1 MKQKVLSILLF
12 FVVMTVF
19 AQNLNMEF
27 VTRDYMR
34 PDSTFTDRLVI
45 LENVRNSGITGI
57 GDFYHEAL
65 RFFLLRASDIRTN
78 EDRRAAETSARIL
91 AQGLGDEEHTAAAPE
106 LWQLVR
112 MFDVVYGQNSGIE
125 MQYALIALGQVNG
138 REFLPQIVQRLDDL
152 NTIPIGDVETRRRT
166 QRAVVGC
173 VNALETFGDPS
184 GFRPVF
190 FVAIGPYD
198 PNIKAMASV
207 ALPNL
212 LEDPAD
218 IIIDIVQ
225 NRVITPPGMDRIYII
240 HEALLEMLRTR
251 APDESMARVAAAT
264 LAAGWNYPATGAV
277 NQGNLGNLRKSAIDA
292 VRIYGA
298 ADSSVYTNLRRSY
311 TSNFNS
317 VDPDLVEIQKTLH
330 ALAVLGTDEA
340 VGMLIEFLT
349 QLHSRRHS
357 GPWRNNFE
365 RYIFEWAILCIG
377 ASGTSSVEARFLL
390 TTIQRDSVYTWT
402 EQSWAANALSEL
414 GMM

>member
-1 MKQKVLSILLF
+1 M
-12 FVVMTVF
+12 
-19 AQNLNMEF
+19 
-27 VTRDYMR
+27 
-34 PDSTFTDRLVI
+34 
-45 LENVRNSGITGI
+45 
-57 GDFYHEAL
+57 
-65 RFFLLRASDIRTN
+65 
-78 EDRRAAETSARIL
+78 
-91 AQGLGDEEHTAAAPE
+91 
-106 LWQLVR
+106 
-112 MFDVVYGQNSGIE
+112 
-125 MQYALIALGQVNG
+125 
-138 REFLPQIVQRLDDL
+138 
-152 NTIPIGDVETRRRT
+152 
-166 QRAVVGC
+166 VGC
-173 VNALETFGDPS
+173 VNSLEAFGDPS

-264 LAAGWNYPATGAV
+264 LAAGWNYPAVGAV

-298 ADSSVYTNLRRSY
+298 ADNSVYTNLRRSY

-317 VDPDLVEIQKTLH
+317 IDPDLVEIQKTLH

-340 VGMLIEFLT
+340 VSMLIEFLT

-357 GPWRNNFE
+357 GPWRNNVE
-365 RYIFEWAILCIG
+365 RHIFEWAILCLG
-377 ASGTSSVEARFLL
+377 ASGTESVEARFIL

-402 EQSWAANALSEL
+402 EQSWAANALREL
-414 GMM
+414 GY